1 MVFVSSNLEG
11 DEHYTHKINLFVPS
25 CNTDQGVYHGCEY
38 VGVKPKCVMKV
49 NRVIIERCATCAD
62 LDSVK
67 KDSSNSIYGGTRKMV
82 NYA

>member
-1 MVFVSSNLEG
+1 MDASTLV
-11 DEHYTHKINLFVPS
+11 
-25 CNTDQGVYHGCEY
+25 
-38 VGVKPKCVMKV
+38 PKCVMKV